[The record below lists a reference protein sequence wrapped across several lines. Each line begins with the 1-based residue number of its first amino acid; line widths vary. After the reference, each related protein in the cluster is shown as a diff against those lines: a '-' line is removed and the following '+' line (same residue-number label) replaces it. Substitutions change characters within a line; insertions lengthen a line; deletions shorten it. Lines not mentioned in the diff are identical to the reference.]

1 VSELSPNDLVDNDGA
16 VDLRKLNSGS
26 PTMVDDETC
35 ATWRDQYRAGALTT
49 SLADEHDVTAECVR
63 LHVRGDCT
71 HDHDTTPVEEP
82 L

>member
-1 VSELSPNDLVDNDGA
+1 
-16 VDLRKLNSGS
+16 
-26 PTMVDDETC
+26 MVDDETC